1 MSGIIP
7 EEIIYRVKQAADIVD
22 VISRYVPLKKA
33 GHDYK
38 ACCPFHREEHPSFT
52 VSPSKRLFRCF
63 GCHEGGD
70 VFAFIMKY
78 QTMNFYEAVRYLAEH
93 YGIHI
98 PTTDA
103 KQGEN
108 AVAEKALRE
117 KLFNINA
124 LAARYYQE
132 MLGSE
137 KGAAVRSYLKK
148 RGLTQEL
155 EREFALGYA
164 PDGWDC
170 LLTFLRSRQVP
181 LQLMEKTGLIIPRS
195 GGGYYDRFRSRV
207 IFPIHD
213 LNGHITGLGG
223 RSLDDSLP
231 KYLNSPE
238 TPIYHKGRSLYG
250 LNRAQSPCRSQGL
263 VILVEGYM
271 DLLALYAHGVK
282 NVVAALGTALTPEQV
297 RLMKRTCSRIVLG
310 FDSDE
315 AGEKAVLRNA
325 PLLLREG
332 IHGSVVVLS
341 PGDDPDDFINRE
353 GADSFLQKI
362 ESAPSLIDFCL
373 ETLLRKGTE
382 TIPQQLMVIEG
393 FKPIYGAIG
402 TEIEKS
408 TSVKML
414 SERLGQDEIVV
425 SRSLAS
431 TQHPPKSAPWTN
443 PGRSSFGERF
453 VLGFF
458 LHHQECGHELMKA
471 GLPDLLEDQSLALL
485 LKDALEDYRQN
496 GSVDVDRLMLRHN
509 DPQIHKLLAEIV
521 FSNEEIGDTNTEIIL
536 CDILNKFKQKSL
548 KQKALKLK
556 NQIAEAEK
564 QNDQELLQA
573 LLAEKKELI
582 KQQAMKL

>member
-22 VISRYVPLKKA
+22 VISRYVPLKKV
-33 GHDYK
+33 GRDYK

-52 VSPSKRLFRCF
+52 VSSSKQLFRCF

-78 QTMNFYEAVRYLAEH
+78 QTMSFYEAVRYLAEH
-93 YGIHI
+93 YGINI
-98 PTTDA
+98 PTTDD
-103 KQGEN
+103 KQGKN
-108 AVAEKALRE
+108 AAAEKALRE
-117 KLFNINA
+117 KLFNVNA
-124 LAARYYQE
+124 LAALYYQE
-132 MLGSE
+132 MLGSK
-137 KGAAVRSYLKK
+137 KGAAARSYLKK
-148 RGLTQEL
+148 RGLTEEL

-164 PDGWDC
+164 PQEWDC
-170 LLTFLRSRQVP
+170 LLTFLRSKQVP
-181 LQLMEKTGLIIPRS
+181 LQLMEKTGLIISRS
-195 GGGYYDRFRSRV
+195 GGGNYDRFRNRV

-213 LNGHITGLGG
+213 LNGRITGLGG

-250 LNRAQSPCRSQGL
+250 LNRAQFACRSQGL

-271 DLLALYAHGVK
+271 DLLALYSHGIK
-282 NVVAALGTALTPEQV
+282 NVVAALGTALTPEQM
-297 RLMKRTCSRIVLG
+297 RLIKRTCSRVALC

-332 IHGSVVVLS
+332 IHGSVVVLP

-353 GADSFLQKI
+353 NVNSFLKKI

-373 ETLLRKGTE
+373 EALLRKGTD

-408 TSVKML
+408 AYVKML
-414 SERLGQDEIVV
+414 SERLGQDETVV

-431 TQHPPKSAPWTN
+431 TQRLSKSAPWTN
-443 PGRSSFGERF
+443 PARSSLGERF

-458 LHHQECGHELMKA
+458 LRHQECGHELMKA
-471 GLPDLLEDQSLALL
+471 GLPDLLEDQNLALL
-485 LKDALEDYRQN
+485 LKDALEDFRQN

-509 DPQIHKLLAEIV
+509 DPQIYKLLTEIV
-521 FSNEEIGDTNTEIIL
+521 FLNEETEDINTEIIL

-556 NQIAEAEK
+556 NQIAEAE
-564 QNDQELLQA
+564 QRNDQELLRA